1 MNVWLQE
8 AAAAR
13 ESTDGYKLDKNH
25 TLAVNLFDEIDK
37 YLKIPDEY
45 QSPEQKAYVP
55 QVRLN
60 FDPSDFP
67 LDDALP
73 RALCAVC
80 TVWCAAAWRLHQN
93 EAIGSHCHLESN

>member
-1 MNVWLQE
+1 MGARVQE

-13 ESTDGYKLDKNH
+13 ESTDGYKLDKAH

-55 QVRLN
+55 QVRPFAPLP
-60 FDPSDFP
+60 FRQMMPCKGTQQPYTPS
-67 LDDALP
+67 
-73 RALCAVC
+73 CV
-80 TVWCAAAWRLHQN
+80 
-93 EAIGSHCHLESN
+93 HLQ